1 VILNASGL
9 RKEEHSDL
17 HHTIKES
24 RVPGLRIDKPC
35 IQEDEIEQEEKSST

>member
-1 VILNASGL
+1 MILNASGL
-9 RKEEHSDL
+9 RKEEHSDQ

-35 IQEDEIEQEEKSST
+35 VQEDEIEQEEKSST